1 MVAGGLEVTA
11 QEKRA
16 TEPSITTVGTG
27 CNTNSEIPV
36 TKKKGMINRC
46 GMYQQQL
53 VVGFF
58 TFIVQ
63 YLCLSLKVLLIM
75 HAKP

>member
-36 TKKKGMINRC
+36 TKKGMIDQC

-53 VVGFF
+53 AVGVF